1 MNSDHIPSVIGIT
14 GLLGTITLGDLNL
27 AVGIAVGL
35 MTLVYLAIKIFKEL
49 FNSDEWKNRKT

>member
-49 FNSDEWKNRKT
+49 FNSNE

>member
-1 MNSDHIPSVIGIT
+1 MNSDHIPSAIGIT

-35 MTLVYLAIKIFKEL
+35 TTLVYLGIKIFKEL
-49 FNSDEWKNRKT
+49 FNANE

>member
-35 MTLVYLAIKIFKEL
+35 TTLVYLGIKIFKEL
-49 FNSDEWKNRKT
+49 FNSDE

>member
-35 MTLVYLAIKIFKEL
+35 MTLVYLGIKIFKEL
-49 FNSDEWKNRKT
+49 FNSDE

>member
-1 MNSDHIPSVIGIT
+1 MNSDHIPSVVGIT

-49 FNSDEWKNRKT
+49 FNSDE

>member
-1 MNSDHIPSVIGIT
+1 MNSDHIPSAIGIT

-35 MTLVYLAIKIFKEL
+35 ATLVYLGIKIFKEL
-49 FNSDEWKNRKT
+49 FNGDE

>member
-1 MNSDHIPSVIGIT
+1 MNSDHIPSAIGIT

-35 MTLVYLAIKIFKEL
+35 TTLVYLIIKIFKEL
-49 FNSDEWKNRKT
+49 FSPDE

>member
-1 MNSDHIPSVIGIT
+1 MNSDHIPSAIGIT

-35 MTLVYLAIKIFKEL
+35 MTLVYLGIKIFKEL
-49 FNSDEWKNRKT
+49 FNSDE

>member
-49 FNSDEWKNRKT
+49 FNSDE

>member
-1 MNSDHIPSVIGIT
+1 MNSDHIPSAIGIT

-49 FNSDEWKNRKT
+49 FNGNE

>member
-1 MNSDHIPSVIGIT
+1 MNSEHIPSVIGIT

-49 FNSDEWKNRKT
+49 FNSDE

>member
-1 MNSDHIPSVIGIT
+1 MNSDHIPSVVGIT

-35 MTLVYLAIKIFKEL
+35 MTLVYLGIKIFKEL
-49 FNSDEWKNRKT
+49 FNSDE

>member
-27 AVGIAVGL
+27 AVGIAVGI

-49 FNSDEWKNRKT
+49 FNPDE

>member
-1 MNSDHIPSVIGIT
+1 MNSDHIPSAIGIT

-35 MTLVYLAIKIFKEL
+35 TTLVYLVIKIFKEL
-49 FNSDEWKNRKT
+49 FDANE

>member
-49 FNSDEWKNRKT
+49 FNTDE